1 LHFLIFK
8 KYYTIIQFS
17 SFLNPS
23 NEILLFLIHHKHHLG
38 INSCKEQ
45 FSGFATPLQARAP
58 ILTTVLCKN

>member
-45 FSGFATPLQARAP
+45 LSGLALSPVGVLQT
-58 ILTTVLCKN
+58 LKTVLCKN